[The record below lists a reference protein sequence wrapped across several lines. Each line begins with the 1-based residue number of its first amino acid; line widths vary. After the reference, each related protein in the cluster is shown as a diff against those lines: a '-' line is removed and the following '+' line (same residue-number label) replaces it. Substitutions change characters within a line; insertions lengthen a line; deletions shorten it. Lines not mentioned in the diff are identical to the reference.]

1 MKITLNNNPETFP
14 EDKLT
19 INEVLERKNFTF
31 KMLVI
36 KLNGT
41 LVQKTDYNE
50 TSVKDGDDLNV
61 LHLIS
66 GG

>member
-1 MKITLNNNPETFP
+1 MRIILNNNPESFI
-14 EDKLT
+14 EDTLSVD
-19 INEVLERKNFTF
+19 EVLAKKNFTF

-36 KLNGT
+36 KLNGA
-41 LVQKTDYNE
+41 LVKKEDYGN
-50 TSVKDGDDLNV
+50 TIVKDGDDLNV

>member
-1 MKITLNNNPETFP
+1 MKITLNNNQESFV
-14 EDKLT
+14 EESLT

-31 KMLVI
+31 KMLII
-36 KLNGT
+36 KLNGV
-41 LVQKTDYNE
+41 LVQKTDYAG
-50 TSVKDGDDLNV
+50 TSVKDGDDLNI

>member
-1 MKITLNNNPETFP
+1 MKITLNNNPESFV
-14 EDKLT
+14 EDRLT
-19 INEVLERKNFTF
+19 INEILERKNFTF

-36 KLNGT
+36 KLNGA
-41 LVQKTDYNE
+41 LVKKSDYNV
-50 TSVKDGDDLNV
+50 TNVQDGDNLNI